1 MLIFFFF
8 PKLTN
13 KKCANNCNS
22 TQNIKKTKKGGEKTK
37 NKKQKPTTQIRDV
50 NDMKFALLLSNR
62 SFPLAFNSVLNDP
75 EARKASESPPHSRA
89 FAD

>member
-1 MLIFFFF
+1 MLIFFLNLLIRNVQIIVTAHKISKR
-8 PKLTN
+8 PKRE
-13 KKCANNCNS
+13 
-22 TQNIKKTKKGGEKTK
+22 GE
-37 NKKQKPTTQIRDV
+37 KKQKPTTQIRDV

-75 EARKASESPPHSRA
+75 EARKASESPPHSPA